1 MYKITCHKR
10 ANLSYNKRTN
20 VRIMRTREDLM
31 KGITLPQLRAE
42 AKRQL
47 LNYRRNNSRVYRSS
61 AIRTEG
67 GAMLAWV
74 RAIDSARLFLRAH
87 NPTKERFMTR
97 LFGLEAPLP
106 RGQPVRARLTQ
117 LCLEMNVAESTLY
130 KWREDILEVV
140 LYAAMEA
147 GVIGLFGLRDVP
159 PATKETEASPRD

>member
-1 MYKITCHKR
+1 
-10 ANLSYNKRTN
+10 
-20 VRIMRTREDLM
+20 M
-31 KGITLPQLRAE
+31 KGISLPQLRAE

-74 RAIDSARLFLRAH
+74 RAIDAARLYLRAQ
-87 NPTKERFMTR
+87 NPAKERYMTR

-106 RGQPVRARLTQ
+106 RGQPMRARLVR
-117 LCLEMNVAESTLY
+117 LCMEMNVSESTLY

-147 GVIGLFGLRDVP
+147 GVIGLFGLR
-159 PATKETEASPRD
+159 EEQESGSELEAVQPGLD